1 MLSRIV
7 IKRKLTAE
15 LLSRYSVFPEVLLEG
30 KPRDGWGQNVSY
42 EKEMGAEK
50 EKVEN
55 VDKRKKE
62 ESEKREVKENA
73 WKEEVRTRKRG
84 ASSRTRQNSG
94 V

>member
-15 LLSRYSVFPEVLLEG
+15 LLSRYSVFPEVLEG

-50 EKVEN
+50 GKVEN

-84 ASSRTRQNSG
+84 VSSRTRQNSG

>member
-15 LLSRYSVFPEVLLEG
+15 LLSRYSVFPEVLEG

-50 EKVEN
+50 
-55 VDKRKKE
+55 
-62 ESEKREVKENA
+62 
-73 WKEEVRTRKRG
+73 
-84 ASSRTRQNSG
+84 
-94 V
+94 